1 MHAITET
8 AYAKVNLTLRVLGR
22 RADGMHELH
31 SIVAFADIGDGLQV
45 TQRSAGATPRGATL
59 TVSGPFAREI
69 TGENLVERA
78 IRAVEVASG
87 VPFDAEVVLDK
98 RLPVASGIGGGSADA
113 AAMLR
118 AMRRAGGAAFSN
130 VDWEGIARR
139 LGADVPV
146 CLASRPALMTGIG
159 EKLTPLDLPR
169 LAVVL
174 VNARQPVPADKTRQ
188 VFRAL
193 AAASL
198 EPGSTAKPTP
208 EMTFDRT
215 ALLDAMRRDGNELER
230 AAMAVL
236 PSIAALK
243 PAVAATAGC
252 EIAVLSGAGP
262 TIVGVYVSHD
272 AAATAAETLTRD
284 HPGWWIAAATTLGA

>member
-45 TQRSAGATPRGATL
+45 TQRSAGSAPRGATL

-78 IRAVEVASG
+78 VRAVEVTSG
-87 VPFDAEVVLDK
+87 VCFDADVVLDK

-169 LAVVL
+169 LAIVL
-174 VNARQPVPADKTRQ
+174 INARQPVPADKTRQ

-198 EPGSTAKPTP
+198 ETGYSVTATP
-208 EMTFDRT
+208 ERHFDRS
-215 ALLDAMRRDGNELER
+215 ALLQSMRRDGNDLER
-230 AAMAVL
+230 AATAVL
-236 PSIAALK
+236 SSIASVK
-243 PAVAATAGC
+243 SAVAATSGC

-262 TIVGVYVSHD
+262 TIVGVYVSD
-272 AAATAAETLTRD
+272 DAATAAAETLARD
-284 HPGWWIAAATTLGA
+284 HPGWWIAAAKTLGA